1 METEATNGPVVEG
14 RRSGEIRCRQGP
26 GLSKGHGVR
35 GFLGHS
41 LLASDYSPTETDLGA
56 SRVFS
61 SMIVL
66 MQFGRLYTSL
76 KTRIRK
82 SLTV

>member
-1 METEATNGPVVEG
+1 MPARPRTFK
-14 RRSGEIRCRQGP
+14 SH
-26 GLSKGHGVR
+26 GLR

-66 MQFGRLYTSL
+66 MQFGRLYSSL
-76 KTRIRK
+76 KIRIRK

>member
-1 METEATNGPVVEG
+1 MKFDAGKAPDLQKSRG
-14 RRSGEIRCRQGP
+14 QGFSWPLAFGERL
-26 GLSKGHGVR
+26 LSYR
-35 GFLGHS
+35 
-41 LLASDYSPTETDLGA
+41 TDLGA

-66 MQFGRLYTSL
+66 MQFGRLYSSL
-76 KTRIRK
+76 KIRIRK